1 MDIVYPYDLASFDNP
16 QGFGPETIEGQIP
29 GSPELP
35 QTPDLRREN
44 PPWTLADVARILLVA
59 IVALVILGAVII
71 PIAAR
76 RLGVPPTSAQ
86 ITENPRVALPVQTA
100 AYLVVLVFMVAT
112 LRVRQL
118 PFWKSVRWNWPWLRW
133 PAYLLAG
140 VVLGFLIEGASAF
153 LPIPKEVPFD
163 KYFTD
168 ASGAYLMAV
177 FGITLAPLMEELF
190 FRGFLYPS
198 LNRKLGLA
206 LSLVITSLAFAF
218 LHAAQLAHAWAP
230 LFLIFV
236 VGLVLT
242 YTRARTKS
250 VASSFLLHAGYNS
263 TLFILMWL
271 ATDHFQHLEKV
282 T

>member
-1 MDIVYPYDLASFDNP
+1 LASFDNP
-16 QGFGPETIEGQIP
+16 QGLGPRTIEGQVA

-35 QTPDLRREN
+35 RNTPSAGLQREY
-44 PPWTLADVARILLVA
+44 PPWTLLDVLRILLVA
-59 IVALVILGAVII
+59 IVTLIVLGALIV

-76 RLGVPPTSAQ
+76 RLGIPATSAQ
-86 ITENPRVALPVQTA
+86 ITDNPRVALPVQTA
-100 AYLVVLVFMVAT
+100 AYLVVLIFMVMT

-118 PFWKSVRWNWPWLRW
+118 PFWKSIQWNWPGLKW
-133 PAYLLAG
+133 PAYVLAG
-140 VVLGFLIEGASAF
+140 ALLGFLIEGASAF

-177 FGITLAPLMEELF
+177 FGVTLAPLMEELF

-198 LNRKLGLA
+198 LNRRLGVA
-206 LSLVITSLAFAF
+206 FSLVITSLAFAL

-230 LFLIFV
+230 LFLIFI
-236 VGLVLT
+236 VGLALT
-242 YTRARTKS
+242 YTRARTRS

-263 TLFILMWL
+263 TLFILMWI
-271 ATDHFQHLEKV
+271 ATDHFRHLEKV
-282 T
+282 S

>member
-1 MDIVYPYDLASFDNP
+1 VDIVYPYDLASFDNS
-16 QGFGPETIEGQIP
+16 QGLGPETIEGQAA

-35 QTPDLRREN
+35 QTDIRREN
-44 PPWTLADVARILLVA
+44 PPWTLADVLRILLVA
-59 IVALVILGAVII
+59 VVALIILGAVIV
-71 PIAAR
+71 PIAAH
-76 RLGVPPTSAQ
+76 RLGVPATSAQ

-100 AYLVVLVFMVAT
+100 AYLVVLVFMVAI

-118 PFWKSVRWNWPWLRW
+118 PFWKSIRWNWPGLKW
-133 PAYLLAG
+133 PAYVVAG
-140 VVLGFLIEGASAF
+140 ALLGFLIEGASAF

-198 LNRKLGLA
+198 LNRRLGLA
-206 LSLVITSLAFAF
+206 LSLVITSLMFAF

-250 VASSFLLHAGYNS
+250 VASSFLMHAGYNS
-263 TLFILMWL
+263 TLFILMWF

-282 T
+282 S